1 MGATLK
7 GLWEMV
13 ESMNHSLQ
21 DDNLNYRLEDYRL
34 VRKLSDKAAIEDG
47 PAGKRGAPNK
57 LS

>member
-1 MGATLK
+1 
-7 GLWEMV
+7 MV

-47 PAGKRGAPNK
+47 PAGKRGATNK